1 MANAKPKKNS
11 EPGIMDVSKP
21 GKAKPSAT
29 SKPIIITNRPLLQD
43 PMVVDDEAKQDDSP
57 LSPAKSKVTIKPIS
71 VSDGEDENAAPVTV
85 TTKPVEPAV
94 PTTDSKDEAEPA
106 PKAEVETTEPVVEEP
121 AEEAPPAVADK
132 PPEKAETE
140 EKPEPAAADTEPP
153 ASESAKET
161 AESETADEAPDKTD
175 KTAPM
180 SPEEQ
185 EAAAKKVEEEKTEHT
200 AAIQKLVD
208 NEQYFLPINSVESRK
223 VKRFIA
229 LGAALIILLAV
240 AWVDVAL
247 DAGLVQLGGLKPV
260 THFFTAKSASTTS
273 NLVPTVTTKTYT
285 TLVAKLSFR
294 YQSNW
299 KLASSGSTPQK
310 DVVALSPTAQNPL
323 ASVAVSFLTEYTL
336 GKSTYNVNFVHYQ
349 KLARTVS
356 GDVYLRDMV
365 YQDSF
370 GHINLVA
377 SLGNNN
383 SVKAGQKLQS
393 VDQDFLNPDGKTR
406 SLFAVT
412 TFKAGKGTVGFA
424 SVAEAEQ
431 FISSAQYQQ
440 ARAILLSTAPAKS

>member
-1 MANAKPKKNS
+1 MASTKPKKNS

-43 PMVVDDEAKQDDSP
+43 PMVVDDESKEADSP
-57 LSPAKSKVTIKPIS
+57 LSPVKSKVTIQPITVKS
-71 VSDGEDENAAPVTV
+71 DESDGAGPVTV
-85 TTKPVEPAV
+85 STEPQEEVVETAAPESKPEPEAATKPVVTEPE
-94 PTTDSKDEAEPA
+94 TEQTSKDEPA
-106 PKAEVETTEPVVEEP
+106 AI
-121 AEEAPPAVADK
+121 K
-132 PPEKAETE
+132 PPVEKEETAEQP
-140 EKPEPAAADTEPP
+140 KPTPADTEPP
-153 ASESAKET
+153 ASEPAKET
-161 AESETADEAPDKTD
+161 AENEADDETPAKTD
-175 KTAPM
+175 KNAPM

-185 EAAAKKVEEEKTEHT
+185 EAATKKVEEEKAEHT

-208 NEQYFLPINSVESRK
+208 TEQYFLPINSVESRK

-229 LGAALIILLAV
+229 LGAALIILLAA

-260 THFFTAKSASTTS
+260 THFFTAKTISTTS
-273 NLVPTVTTKTYT
+273 NLVPTVTTKSYT
-285 TLVAKLSFR
+285 APLAKLSFR

-299 KLASSGSTPQK
+299 KLASSGSTTQE

-323 ASVAVSFLTEYTL
+323 ASVAVSFLTQYTL
-336 GKSTYNVNFVHYQ
+336 GKGTYTVSFVHYQ

-377 SLGNNN
+377 SLGNDN
-383 SVKAGQKLQS
+383 SVKTGQKLQS

-424 SVAEAEQ
+424 SVSEAEQ

-440 ARAILLSTAPAKS
+440 ARAILLSTTPK